1 MNVHGSSRHAE
12 QALVIAVILVIGSL
26 HLARSAIV
34 PVLFAMFL
42 ALLLSPAVALARL
55 RVPRC
60 SAIVVVTLV
69 AAVAL
74 AFNATWRPARGWL
87 VRRRLRCAPWNKSHG
102 R

>member
-12 QALVIAVILVIGSL
+12 QALMIIAVILVIGSL

-42 ALLLSPAVALARL
+42 ALLLSPAVNALARL

-60 SAIVVVTLV
+60 SV
-69 AAVAL
+69 
-74 AFNATWRPARGWL
+74 RPSSW
-87 VRRRLRCAPWNKSHG
+87 
-102 R
+102 